1 MKYQCQAT
9 TKKGQPCKVFVRNT
23 VDRGDVPWYCG
34 SHYHKW
40 EAKLKADALR

>member
-9 TKKGQPCKVFVRNT
+9 TKKGEPCKVFVHT
-23 VDRGDVPWYCG
+23 VDREGKPWYCG

-40 EAKLKADALR
+40 EAKG